1 MVTEG
6 VNFEAMWQEDD
17 FVDVNGI
24 TSNDVAAVLHTYGVE
39 AARQTIVNEIDNVFK
54 TYAISVNA
62 RHLDLIADM
71 MTREGTFLPFSRQGL
86 DSGTSP
92 FLKMSFESTCQF
104 LTKALMNG
112 DTEALESPSA
122 RIVMGKPISGGT
134 GAFDVLA
141 KA

>member
-1 MVTEG
+1 M
-6 VNFEAMWQEDD
+6 FID
-17 FVDVNGI
+17 VDRI
-24 TSNDVAAVLHTYGVE
+24 KSNDVAAVLHTYGVE
-39 AARQTIVNEIDNVFK
+39 AARQTIVNEISNVFQ
-54 TYAISVNA
+54 TYAIAVNQ

-104 LTKALMNG
+104 LTKAVLDG
-112 DTEALESPSA
+112 ASESIESPSA
-122 RIVMGKPISGGT
+122 RIVVGKPIMAGT
-134 GAFDVLA
+134 GAFDLLT